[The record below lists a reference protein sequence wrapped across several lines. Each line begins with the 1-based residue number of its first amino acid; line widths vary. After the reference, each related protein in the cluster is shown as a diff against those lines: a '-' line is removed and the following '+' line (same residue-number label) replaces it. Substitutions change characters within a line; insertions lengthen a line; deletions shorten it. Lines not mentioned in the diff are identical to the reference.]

1 MNKKKPHKKYT
12 SKQSTAFSKALKK
25 ASPQE
30 LSSLI
35 SGDTSVEELWGLI
48 KSRVEE
54 DNKKYVYKNYLP
66 SDHEFAETIK
76 ECISS
81 LSDNPNPTHA
91 DIEIFIFGKEVK
103 VRKYTRRKSQ
113 NNSINKSVSVNTEPE
128 KLDDE
133 NDNHS
138 LVAPSADYSTE
149 PPSKEQN
156 GNQSESLKDN
166 MKQPEPQKIQEPI
179 EEKVIEEDVSDNLNQ
194 ASANQDRNPTGTGQ
208 IREMFTTST
217 LKYASIILLA
227 GGFGAV
233 GYFLGNPNSN
243 TIWLEQ
249 KNRWEVQDN
258 LSQNRLPFENPQKQ
272 NDINQ
277 NEKEVG
283 LLENF
288 LGKELDKILTFD
300 KNTNNPN
307 LAGINPM
314 VFNLQYRKTP
324 HNPRIATKIEKQ
336 EWNSFFEN
344 TVIDRLKS
352 PKLVA
357 QIENESNQSS
367 NTTSNSTTYQSIDE
381 TNHLSFNPFTTVE
394 TPFLEDEK
402 EPSSSELMSG
412 NLPPPPTFDQFVKKP
427 PETELNIT
435 LEAQNEDNPN
445 TISDNTHTDR
455 FNDLHAEIV
464 KLKDRI
470 NVLEQNKSNEDQLN
484 IKDSPK
490 SDNQDESSLNS
501 PKHRDEKESKKLE
514 LSMNLNDPI
523 IYSLIS
529 LNKDEIQSIF
539 RNAKVGDSIE
549 GYGTVREITLYEHGT
564 KMLSFDNRA
573 VFLK

>member
-1 MNKKKPHKKYT
+1 MNKKKPQKKYT
-12 SKQSTAFSKALKK
+12 SKQSIAFSKALKK

-35 SGDTSVEELWGLI
+35 SGDMSAEELWGLI

-54 DNKKYVYKNYLP
+54 DNKKYVYKNFLP
-66 SDHEFAETIK
+66 NDHEFAETIK

-81 LSDNPNPTHA
+81 LSDNLNPTHA
-91 DIEIFIFGKEVK
+91 DIEIFIFGKEIK

-113 NNSINKSVSVNTEPE
+113 NNSINKSVSVKTEPK
-128 KLDDE
+128 KLDNE
-133 NDNHS
+133 EDNQS
-138 LVAPSADYSTE
+138 FVAPSVDYSTE
-149 PPSKEQN
+149 SPSKGQN
-156 GNQSESLKDN
+156 GNQSETLEDN
-166 MKQPEPQKIQEPI
+166 INQPEPQRIQEPI
-179 EEKVIEEDVSDNLNQ
+179 EETVIEEDVSDNLNQ
-194 ASANQDRNPTGTGQ
+194 ARANQDGNPTGTGQ
-208 IREMFTTST
+208 IREMFAAST

-227 GGFGAV
+227 VGFGAA

-249 KNRWEVQDN
+249 KNRWEVQEN
-258 LSQNRLPFENPQKQ
+258 LSQNRLPFGNPQKQ
-272 NDINQ
+272 NVINQ
-277 NEKEVG
+277 IEKEVG
-283 LLENF
+283 LPENY
-288 LGKELDKILTFD
+288 LGRELDKILTRD

-307 LAGINPM
+307 LAGLNPI

-324 HNPRIATKIEKQ
+324 YNPRTTTNIEKQ
-336 EWNSFFEN
+336 KWHSFFEN
-344 TVIDRLKS
+344 TVIDRLKLLD
-352 PKLVA
+352 LVA
-357 QIENESNQSS
+357 HIENGSNQSGSTDS
-367 NTTSNSTTYQSIDE
+367 NLTIDQSIVDK
-381 TNHLSFNPFTTVE
+381 NHLSFNPFTTTK
-394 TPFLEDEK
+394 TPLLQDEK

-427 PETELNIT
+427 PETELNKS
-435 LEAQNEDNPN
+435 LEAQNEDIPN
-445 TISDNTHTDR
+445 TISDDTQTDR

-501 PKHRDEKESKKLE
+501 PKHRDVKESKKLE
-514 LSMNLNDPI
+514 LSMNLNDPK

-529 LNKDEIQSIF
+529 LNKNEIQSIF

-549 GYGTVREITLYEHGT
+549 GYGIVREITLYEQGT